1 MSDQHAFVYLNQQ
14 QKIPLT
20 EDKKLLADLLKT
32 IEVDTSTLAVA
43 VNNQVIPRG
52 QWPSFPLS
60 GNDNINLF
68 GAIAGG

>member
-1 MSDQHAFVYLNQQ
+1 MSDQQAFVYLNQQ
-14 QKIPLT
+14 QKIPLAQ
-20 EDKKLLADLLKT
+20 DKTLLADVLNT

-52 QWPSFPLS
+52 QWASCTLKD
-60 GNDNINLF
+60 GDNINLF

>member
-20 EDKKLLADLLKT
+20 EDKKLLADLLNT

-52 QWPSFPLS
+52 QWPSFSLS

>member
-1 MSDQHAFVYLNQQ
+1 MSDQQAFVYLNQQ
-14 QKIPLT
+14 QKIPLAQ
-20 EDKKLLADLLKT
+20 DKRLLADVLNT

-52 QWPSFPLS
+52 QWENCSLS
-60 GNDNINLF
+60 DGDNINLF